1 MSPRKSEDN
10 GRGTVRKSKK
20 RGEKGEPRQK
30 LEKLGE
36 EALGVQRVMSCTFY
50 RRLYMIGR
58 DLIW

>member
-36 EALGVQRVMSCTFY
+36 EALGCSG
-50 RRLYMIGR
+50 L
-58 DLIW
+58 